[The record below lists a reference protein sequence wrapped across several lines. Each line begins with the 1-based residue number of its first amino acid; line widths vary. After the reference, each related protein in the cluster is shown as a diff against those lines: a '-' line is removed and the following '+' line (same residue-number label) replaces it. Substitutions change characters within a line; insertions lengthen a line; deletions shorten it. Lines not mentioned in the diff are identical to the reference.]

1 MAESRGGPRSIAASV
16 VGWLLVAVVAY
27 LLFGFVI
34 GTLRWLLRVVVIV
47 VIVGGLGWLY
57 FKLKDDG

>member
-1 MAESRGGPRSIAASV
+1 MANGGGTRSLAATL

-34 GTLRWLLRVVVIV
+34 GTLRWLFRLAVIV
-47 VIVGGLGWLY
+47 VVVGGLAALY
-57 FKLKDDG
+57 VRLKE